1 MFRPH
6 FSIRFI
12 TFLAILAASLIL
24 TAGLGASQN
33 ESQLTPPPKPGST
46 GAGGSGNTNRGP
58 LVPGETLSYYVSWG
72 TFTTAARLDLEVVD
86 QGSFFGQDG
95 YQLRARVNTT
105 GSVRSVFQEIDNQYT
120 TYVQGGTLLPHRIET
135 SIRQGVRSSEDL
147 MTIDQQGRQA
157 RFADDSQR
165 NLSGE
170 TYDLVSLFYALRTK
184 GFASGSKGKL
194 FAIYGRELVELDI
207 KVQDRARITTPTG
220 TYNAVRVEI
229 DPKDQSK
236 YKTQV
241 WFSDDAQKL
250 PVLITAKLPFGEVR
264 AELSGVSYNPRP
276 KPIWTKEKYTEGPK
290 GAGEKYAEVEKSRPF
305 GVGERIAYNVS
316 WGSFATVGKASF
328 SVRQRGRI
336 GSRSVMELAGEAS
349 TTGLARGLIEV
360 EDEMISVVD
369 AATLAPLRTE
379 TRLREGKRR
388 KQIIA
393 DYNWS
398 DGTVKLTNGTHFRI
412 PAQTLDLVSLFYAV
426 RASPLQPGGVSN
438 FSLLD
443 ANHRPLVL
451 TFKTA
456 KVEQIGSQLGNLPAI
471 QVDVLREKDLVAQVW
486 VSNDA
491 RRIPLYLALKTRF
504 GELRFY
510 VSSAS
515 GLR

>member
-6 FSIRFI
+6 LSTRFI
-12 TFLAILAASLIL
+12 TFLAIVAAALIL
-24 TAGLGASQN
+24 TTAPGASQN
-33 ESQLTPPPKPGST
+33 EGQLTPPPKPGSA
-46 GAGGSGNTNRGP
+46 GAGGSGNTVRGP

-72 TFTTAARLDLEVVD
+72 SFTTAGRLDLEVVD
-86 QGSFFGQDG
+86 QGSFFGHDG
-95 YQLRARVNTT
+95 YQLRARVNTS
-105 GSVRSVFQEIDNQYT
+105 GNVRSVFQEIDNQYT
-120 TYVQGGTLLPHRIET
+120 SYVQAGTLLPHRIET
-135 SIRQGVRSSEDL
+135 SIRQGSRGSDDL
-147 MTIDQQGRQA
+147 LIMDQQGRQA
-157 RFADDSQR
+157 RYADDSQR
-165 NLSGE
+165 SLSGE
-170 TYDLVSLFYALRTK
+170 TYDLVSLLYALRTK
-184 GFASGSKGKL
+184 GFGSGAKGKF
-194 FAIYGRELVELDI
+194 FAIYGRDLVEVDI

-250 PVLITAKLPFGEVR
+250 PVLMTAKLPFGEVR
-264 AELSGVSYNPRP
+264 AQLSGVSYNPRP

-305 GVGERIAYNVS
+305 GLGERIVYNVS
-316 WGSFATVGKASF
+316 WGTFATVGKASF

-336 GSRSVMELAGEAS
+336 GNRSVIELAGEAS

-388 KQIIA
+388 KQITA

-398 DGTVKLTNGTHFRI
+398 DGTVKLTNGTHFRV

-426 RASPLQPGGVSN
+426 RAAPLTVGGVFN
-438 FSLLD
+438 FGLLN

-451 TFKTA
+451 TFKAA

-471 QVDVLREKDLVAQVW
+471 QVDVLRDKDLLAQVW
-486 VSNDA
+486 ISNDT
-491 RRIPLYLALKTRF
+491 RRIPLYLAVKTRF
-504 GELRFY
+504 GELRLT
-510 VSSAS
+510 VSTAT